1 VTRELA
7 AQARG
12 HGVTLVDA
20 PVSGGVAGAVKG
32 SLTIMAGGAP
42 GDVRRVR
49 GLLDVLG
56 KQVMHVGD
64 VGAGH
69 AVKALNNLLSAT
81 HLLATSE
88 AMAAAASFGLD
99 VPTVLRAINSSS
111 GRSGSTEKKW
121 PDFIVPGTFDS
132 GFTLRLMLKDM
143 RIALGL
149 AGQAGTP
156 ARLAAAA
163 TELWSE
169 AAGDLP
175 AGADHTEIARWLDP
189 DRFPPR

>member
-1 VTRELA
+1 
-7 AQARG
+7 
-12 HGVTLVDA
+12 
-20 PVSGGVAGAVKG
+20 
-32 SLTIMAGGAP
+32 
-42 GDVRRVR
+42 
-49 GLLDVLG
+49 
-56 KQVMHVGD
+56 
-64 VGAGH
+64 
-69 AVKALNNLLSAT
+69 
-81 HLLATSE
+81 
-88 AMAAAASFGLD
+88 
-99 VPTVLRAINSSS
+99 
-111 GRSGSTEKKW
+111 
-121 PDFIVPGTFDS
+121 
-132 GFTLRLMLKDM
+132 MLKDM